1 MSDHKVIFTLVVL
14 FLLLFAMGGR
24 TQTAVQ
30 ISNSR
35 GSNNNYDEII
45 TSNGAKCR
53 QAMGSN
59 LNVEMGVGQ
68 FQEQES
74 FVEEFN
80 NNNNNTGQAALFGR
94 ITYAVGAPRRL
105 DCSRIYEMELEKLR
119 HQIRVLQQQ

>member
-1 MSDHKVIFTLVVL
+1 
-14 FLLLFAMGGR
+14 
-24 TQTAVQ
+24 
-30 ISNSR
+30 
-35 GSNNNYDEII
+35 
-45 TSNGAKCR
+45 
-53 QAMGSN
+53 
-59 LNVEMGVGQ
+59 MGVGQ

>member
-1 MSDHKVIFTLVVL
+1 MSDHNVIFTLVVL
-14 FLLLFAMGGR
+14 FLLLLAMEGR

-30 ISNSR
+30 ISNAR
-35 GSNNNYDEII
+35 GDTQNFDEIT

-68 FQEQES
+68 FEEQES

-94 ITYAVGAPRRL
+94 ITYAIGAPKRL
-105 DCSRIYEMELEKLR
+105 DCSRFYELELMKLR
-119 HQIRVLQQQ
+119 QQIINLQK